1 MNAFIVEAQNR
12 PGELARIA
20 AVLGDRG
27 INITTG
33 AVLGLS
39 MGGGFGFLTNDE
51 AGAKSALEAAGTMF
65 REIAVIPVNVADEP
79 GSLAGLAKRLADAGV
94 NIELVIP
101 SGMSGGKMTLAVGV
115 DNIDAARAA
124 VGEMVGAA

>member
-1 MNAFIVEAQNR
+1 MNAFIVEAQNK

-20 AVLGDRG
+20 GILGDRG
-27 INITTG
+27 INISTG

-39 MGGGFGFLTNDE
+39 SGGGFGFLTNDE
-51 AGAKSALEAAGTMF
+51 MGAKSALDAAGIMC
-65 REIAVIPVNVADEP
+65 REVGVIPVNVADEP
-79 GSLAGLAKRLADAGV
+79 GSLAGLARRLGDAGV

-101 SGMSGGKMTLAVGV
+101 TGMSGGKMTLAVGV
-115 DNIDAARAA
+115 DNVEAARAA